1 MKRRSKK
8 LLVNLASAF
17 PDRASPNSQEFLGSF
32 FQKRTALRLA
42 HLGSYGTSAKTLLV
56 SAASAVLCAAGPA
69 PPANIVFLHGR
80 IHTQDA
86 ARHVVQALAISG
98 NTIAAT
104 GTDESLQ
111 RWIGRATR
119 VIDLGGRTMLPGLID
134 AHVHPAESAEDLD
147 HCNLQDAP
155 LTLATLRN
163 GIAKCLAAQN
173 DHEPVLTIDGVNPS
187 DLSLKRSDLDSL
199 AGARPLL
206 LSGSDGHTIWINSAA
221 MRLAGITAAT
231 PAPHGGRIEHDA
243 DGNPTGT
250 MRDSATDLVI
260 ARLPPPDVAANAGR
274 TARVFDQMH
283 AVGITA
289 VQDARVN
296 PRIMAT
302 YKQLYDT
309 HRLDMRV
316 RGCFHLA
323 DLSRP
328 AGALIADA
336 IKFRA
341 AWAIDPALLHADC
354 VKIFADG
361 VIEFPSQTAALLTPY
376 LDRSGKPTTN
386 TGPTYATQ
394 DNFNMIAA
402 AADRAGLGV
411 HVHAIGDRAVR
422 SALDA
427 FAYARAANGVTD
439 NRHQIAHLELVDQAD
454 VPRFH
459 ALNVIAN
466 LQLDWAEHDPYI
478 DNATIP
484 FIGPRRAQE
493 LYPAR
498 SLGDAGAIIAGG
510 SDWSVSTFNPFIAMQ
525 HGMNRTGETGG
536 PLLPE
541 EGLTLQNMVDAYT
554 INAAYALKSESLIGS
569 LEPGKRADL
578 TIIDRDIFALQ
589 PDAIARTIV
598 TATWFDGRQL
608 FPR

>member
-1 MKRRSKK
+1 LKKRSKK

>member
-1 MKRRSKK
+1 LKRRSKK

>member
-1 MKRRSKK
+1 MRSENPAFLQKGAKR
-8 LLVNLASAF
+8 LLVL
-17 PDRASPNSQEFLGSF
+17 
-32 FQKRTALRLA
+32 
-42 HLGSYGTSAKTLLV
+42 
-56 SAASAVLCAAGPA
+56 AASAALCAAGPI
-69 PPANIVFLHGR
+69 PPADIVFLHGR

-86 ARHVVQALAISG
+86 GRHVVQALAVSG
-98 NTIAAT
+98 HVIAAT
-104 GTDESLQ
+104 GTDASLQ
-111 RWIGRATR
+111 RWIGRTTR
-119 VIDLGGRTMLPGLID
+119 LIDLGGRTMLPGLID

-155 LTLATLRN
+155 LTLATLRD
-163 GIAKCLAAQN
+163 GIAKCWAAHS
-173 DHEPVLTIDGVNPS
+173 DHEPILTIDGVNPS
-187 DLSLKRSDLDSL
+187 NLILQRSDLDSL
-199 AGARPLL
+199 AGTHPLL

-231 PAPHGGRIEHDA
+231 PTPQGGRIEHDA
-243 DGNPTGT
+243 NGNPTGT

-260 ARLPPPDVAANAGR
+260 AHLPPPDVAANADR

-296 PRIMAT
+296 PRIIAI

-336 IKFRA
+336 IKFRD
-341 AWAIDPALLHADC
+341 AWAIDPALLRADC

-361 VIEFPSQTAALLTPY
+361 VIELPSQTAALLAPY
-376 LDRSGKPTTN
+376 LDLRHQPTTN
-386 TGPTYATQ
+386 TGPTYVAQ
-394 DNFNMIAA
+394 DNFNAIVA
-402 AADRAGLGV
+402 AADKAGFGV

-439 NRHQIAHLELVDQAD
+439 NRHQIAHLQLVDKAD

-459 ALNVIAN
+459 ALDVIAN
-466 LQLDWAEHDPYI
+466 LQLEWAEHDPYI
-478 DNATIP
+478 DDATIP
-484 FIGPRRAQE
+484 FIGPLRAQE
-493 LYPAR
+493 LYRAR
-498 SLGDAGAIIAGG
+498 SLRDAGAIIAGG

-525 HGMNRTGETGG
+525 HGMNRTGDSGG

-541 EGLTLQNMVDAYT
+541 ESLTIQNMLDAYT
-554 INAAYALKSESLIGS
+554 INAAYALKAEAIIGS

-578 TIIDRDIFALQ
+578 IIIDRNIFALG
-589 PDAIARTIV
+589 PDTIAKTIV
-598 TATWFDGRQL
+598 TATWFDGRQV